1 LDSAVLTRAVRF
13 FQPFFARECFID
25 FYGGEPLLAFA
36 EIRQTVEQIEGLSK
50 KRGIKAHYS
59 LTTNGSLLND
69 DILDFLEGREFSIL
83 LSFDGLAQDVSR
95 KKGSFDFLVSV
106 IPKILERPRI
116 SLETNSVFTSETI
129 SYLSRSIELISRLG
143 VRKIGVGFGHRR
155 PWTSSSLLRQKKEMA
170 LVRKYFRSHY
180 QKITDVPW
188 ADLGEQLEKAIHCC
202 AAGLNKMALAA
213 DGTLWGCFLFPQY
226 FNGSKKI
233 REAQKYCFGDV
244 DTFIEN
250 HHTIYPRTMENYA
263 ALRMDN
269 FSTPDGLCA
278 MCDEIEECWVC
289 PLAAALTGRK
299 IGRIPALVC
308 GGAKMWRKEKR
319 RLLEQF
325 KKPNQPDKDA
335 AANSLGGFPSQREL
349 RRCVDNL
356 RPPAVGIFP

>member
-1 LDSAVLTRAVRF
+1 MRSIRF

-69 DILDFLEGREFSIL
+69 DILNFLEGHEFSVL
-83 LSFDGLAQDVSR
+83 LSFDGLAQDTSR

-129 SYLSRSIELISRLG
+129 HHLSRSIELIDQMG
-143 VRKIGVGFGHRR
+143 VRKISVGFGHRR
-155 PWTSSSLLRQKKEMA
+155 PWTSSSLLRQKKEIA
-170 LVRKYFRSHY
+170 RVRKYFRSHC
-180 QKITDVPW
+180 QKIEDVPW
-188 ADLGEQLEKAIHCC
+188 TDLGEQLEKAIYCC
-202 AAGLNKMALAA
+202 AAGQNKMALAA

-226 FNGSKKI
+226 FSSSKKI

-244 DTFIEN
+244 DTYIEN
-250 HHTIYPRTMENYA
+250 HNEIYPQTMENYA
-263 ALRMDN
+263 TLRMDN
-269 FSTPDGLCA
+269 FSTPGGSCA
-278 MCDEIEECWVC
+278 ICDEIEECWIC
-289 PLAAALTGRK
+289 PLAAALISRK

-325 KKPNQPDKDA
+325 KKLN
-335 AANSLGGFPSQREL
+335 
-349 RRCVDNL
+349 
-356 RPPAVGIFP
+356 

>member
-1 LDSAVLTRAVRF
+1 VLFRS
-13 FQPFFARECFID
+13 ID

-59 LTTNGSLLND
+59 LTTNGSLFNN
-69 DILDFLEGREFSIL
+69 DILDFLERYEFSVL
-83 LSFDGLAQDVSR
+83 LSFDGLAQDISR

-129 SYLSRSIELISRLG
+129 SYLSRSIALIDQMG
-143 VRKIGVGFGHRR
+143 IRKISVGFGQRR

-170 LVRKYFRSHY
+170 VIRKYFQSNY
-180 QKITDVPW
+180 QKISDVPW
-188 ADLGEQLEKAIHCC
+188 ADLGEQLEKAIYCC
-202 AAGLNKMALAA
+202 PAGLNKMALAA

-244 DTFIEN
+244 DTFREN
-250 HHTIYPRTMENYA
+250 HEEIYSRTIENYA

-269 FSTPDGLCA
+269 FSTPDGSCV
-278 MCDEIEECWVC
+278 MCDEIEECWIC
-289 PLAAALTGRK
+289 PLAAALTSRK

-319 RLLEQF
+319 RLLERF
-325 KKPNQPDKDA
+325 KKPN
-335 AANSLGGFPSQREL
+335 
-349 RRCVDNL
+349 
-356 RPPAVGIFP
+356 